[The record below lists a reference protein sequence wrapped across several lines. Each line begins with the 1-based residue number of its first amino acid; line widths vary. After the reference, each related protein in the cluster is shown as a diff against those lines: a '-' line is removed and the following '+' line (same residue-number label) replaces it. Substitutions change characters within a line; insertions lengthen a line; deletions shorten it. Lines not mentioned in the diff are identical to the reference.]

1 VVEPMG
7 DLMRTV
13 GRGLLALLMVVGW
26 AIPTAAQEAETPPAA
41 EAAPEATA
49 APVVI
54 DDGELANAIRS
65 RMGSLDGLDA
75 VTVEVEAGVVRLS
88 GSVTSMR
95 AWRRAQGLATSTTG
109 VTEVVN
115 DLEIETDVLEQVGA
129 LQETMSRAARF
140 APVIGFALAVL
151 LLFLGLSWLVGRWGS
166 MFSRVTPNKFV
177 QDMLRSGVRIALV
190 LTGVV
195 LALHIVDA
203 TAIAGALVGTAGVAG
218 IAIGFAFKDLVENYM
233 ASVLLSLRQP
243 FEPNDHVD
251 IDGFEGKVVRLTSRA
266 TVLMTLDGNHIR
278 IPNGRV
284 FKGVILNYTR
294 NPRRRFDFTI
304 GVSADADLAA
314 AQEIG
319 VGVLESMPGVLA
331 DPAPSSIIVEVGDS
345 SVPIRYFGW
354 VDQRSTNFGQA
365 KSEAIRLV
373 KEAIEAAGME
383 LPEPIYRVRTEPFHP
398 TTAPRQS
405 TAPDLQLR
413 SDISLKRDPIIE
425 QIDEEREASDD
436 ERDLLDADAPK
447 E

>member
-1 VVEPMG
+1 
-7 DLMRTV
+7 MRTV
-13 GRGLLALLMVVGW
+13 GSGLLALLMVVGC
-26 AIPTAAQEAETPPAA
+26 AIPTAAQEPETTPAG
-41 EAAPEATA
+41 EAAPDAAA
-49 APVVI
+49 APVVV
-54 DDGELANAIRS
+54 DDGELAEAIRS

-75 VTVEVEAGVVRLS
+75 VAVEVEAGVVRLS
-88 GSVTSMR
+88 GTVSSMR
-95 AWRRAQGLATSTTG
+95 AWRRAEQLAASISG
-109 VTEVVN
+109 VTEVLN

-129 LQETMSRAARF
+129 LQETMSRAAKF
-140 APVIGFALAVL
+140 APVIGFALVVL
-151 LLFLGLSWLVGRWGS
+151 LLFVGLSWLVGRWDS
-166 MFSRVTPNKFV
+166 MFSRVSPNRFV

-304 GVSADADLAA
+304 GVAAEADLAA
-314 AQEIG
+314 ARE
-319 VGVLESMPGVLA
+319 VGVSVLRRMPGVLD
-331 DPAPSSIIVEVGDS
+331 DPAPSSVIVEVGDS

-354 VDQRSTNFGQA
+354 VDQRTTDFGPA
-365 KSEAIRLV
+365 RSESIRLV
-373 KEAIEAAGME
+373 KEGLEAAGIE
-383 LPEPIYRVRTEPFHP
+383 LPEPIYRVRTEPFQATKP
-398 TTAPRQS
+398 TRPAT
-405 TAPDLQLR
+405 TPDLQLR
-413 SDISLKRDPIIE
+413 TDISMKSDPIID

-436 ERDLLDADAPK
+436 ESDLLDTDAPR